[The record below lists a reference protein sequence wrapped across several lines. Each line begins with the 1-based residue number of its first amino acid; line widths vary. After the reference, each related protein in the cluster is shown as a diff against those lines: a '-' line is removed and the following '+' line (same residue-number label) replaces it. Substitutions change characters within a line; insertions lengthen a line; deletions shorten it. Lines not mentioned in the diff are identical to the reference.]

1 MLVYSIWILTAT
13 KFVQIGIPALDFLPS
28 YTKTGFASLYIY
40 SKALLTRM
48 PMTFT
53 LGYLNSFLGPLKILP
68 IAQEKK
74 IFREIV

>member
-40 SKALLTRM
+40 SNADDVY
-48 PMTFT
+48 
-53 LGYLNSFLGPLKILP
+53 LGLFKFVFEPLGNSSDSSR
-68 IAQEKK
+68 KK